1 MERSTIFNGKTHCK
15 WQCSLAMLNYQR
27 VHIVYIYIYNYIIL
41 YIYTGKM
48 DKTRSD
54 KIEVRF
60 TIYPNEMR
68 SDYTHT

>member
-1 MERSTIFNGKTHCK
+1 M
-15 WQCSLAMLNYQR
+15 AMFTSYVKLPEGTYC
-27 VHIVYIYIYNYIIL
+27 VYIYNYIIL